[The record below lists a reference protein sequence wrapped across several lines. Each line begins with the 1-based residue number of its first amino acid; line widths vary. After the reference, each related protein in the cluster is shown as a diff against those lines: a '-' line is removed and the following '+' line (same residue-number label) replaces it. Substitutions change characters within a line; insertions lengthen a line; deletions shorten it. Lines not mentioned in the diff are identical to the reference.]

1 MSALLPSVALTMAL
15 AACRGEPTPRDYQN
29 NPPAMTHPVDSSA
42 QSPANQGMPGPRP
55 EATYGPEGQTT
66 KPVTATTATVKL
78 RDQAPVDTA
87 TTATTTTT
95 GTTATTTR

>member
-1 MSALLPSVALTMAL
+1 MRMMSALLLSLTL

-66 KPVTATTATVKL
+66 KPVTETTGATKL
-78 RDQAPVDTA
+78 PDQAPA
-87 TTATTTTT
+87 NTTTTAT